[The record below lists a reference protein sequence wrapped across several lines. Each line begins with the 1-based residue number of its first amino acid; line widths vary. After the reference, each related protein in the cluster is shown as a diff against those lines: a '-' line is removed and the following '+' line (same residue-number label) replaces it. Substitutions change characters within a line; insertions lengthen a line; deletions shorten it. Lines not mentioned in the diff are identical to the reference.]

1 MLRPLGATTETTFSE
16 STDARA
22 VSSGLLQLVAAL
34 AKELSP
40 GGSRQTSPTLDS
52 RFNEDL
58 GLDSLTLVELL
69 LRAERDLGVSFRDGA
84 IAAATPRELL
94 QFIQFGPA
102 AEAIGATTEELPS
115 RPIGEVPSSAE
126 TLLEVLAWHA
136 RKHPEHTHALVF
148 ERPES
153 PQSLTYQA
161 LYDRASAIAASSLF
175 LFLKASYAAAAMVR
189 VGHSRCR
196 AAVRAG
202 TLTTRPARRRRACA
216 RFSQYLL

>member
-22 VSSGLLQLVAAL
+22 LSSGLLQLVAAL
-34 AKELSP
+34 AKDLSP

-102 AEAIGATTEELPS
+102 AEAIRATTEELPS
-115 RPIGEVPSSAE
+115 RPVGEVPSSAE
-126 TLLEVLAWHA
+126 TLSEVLAWHRSTPISRA
-136 RKHPEHTHALVF
+136 EFCELSEPHVLECCVPWAQQQKPL
-148 ERPES
+148 
-153 PQSLTYQA
+153 SLSRLMPA
-161 LYDRASAIAASSLF
+161 
-175 LFLKASYAAAAMVR
+175 
-189 VGHSRCR
+189 RCR
-196 AAVRAG
+196 AVCCNSLQR
-202 TLTTRPARRRRACA
+202 
-216 RFSQYLL
+216 